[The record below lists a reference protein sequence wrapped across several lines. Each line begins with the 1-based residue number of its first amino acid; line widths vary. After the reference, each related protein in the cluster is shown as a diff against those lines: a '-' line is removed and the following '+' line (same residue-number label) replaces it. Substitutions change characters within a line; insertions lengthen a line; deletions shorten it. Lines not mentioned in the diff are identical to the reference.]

1 MEKGIACGLGEKTP
15 SIVIVSQ
22 SMDKNNKARRTSKS
36 SNKLGEALLHSLLL
50 NIQLAMN
57 LHENR
62 RQAELM

>member
-1 MEKGIACGLGEKTP
+1 MEKGIASGLGEKPP
-15 SIVIVSQ
+15 SILIVSQ

-36 SNKLGEALLHSLLL
+36 CYKLGEALLHSFLL

-62 RQAELM
+62 PQAELR